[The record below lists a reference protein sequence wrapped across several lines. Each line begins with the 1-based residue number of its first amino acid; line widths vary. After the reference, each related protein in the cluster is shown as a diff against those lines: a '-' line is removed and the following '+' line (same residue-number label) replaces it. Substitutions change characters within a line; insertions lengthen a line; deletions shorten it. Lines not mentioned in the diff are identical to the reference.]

1 MALSV
6 FEALKGKATPGGPGA
21 AGRAVLRKLLLSGAL
36 LIGLA
41 RSALAQT
48 TLAADAASSAIAGNP
63 GAVNIVAGTGALGQL
78 LGLDP
83 ESGLRLGGVL
93 VSNGNYLIS
102 GGNAPGKPSFNN
114 LLVADLDADLD
125 KLAQIPG
132 ASFGT
137 ALLRFDGQ
145 PTNRQAGVLTGYNGL
160 TGATARPDG
169 TLRTL
174 VAAISLLRPAGGANR
189 KIAGCAIADPTAV
202 SRRYA

>member
-1 MALSV
+1 MRKSA
-6 FEALKGKATPGGPGA
+6 PGNL
-21 AGRAVLRKLLLSGAL
+21 RACARADLHIFLLSAVL
-36 LIGLA
+36 LIGLGSTA
-41 RSALAQT
+41 RTQT
-48 TLAADAASSAIAGNP
+48 PPAEDVATSAIAGNP
-63 GAVNIVAGTGALGQL
+63 GAVNIVAGTGALGML

-102 GGNAPGKPSFNN
+102 GGNAPGKTSFNN

>member
-6 FEALKGKATPGGPGA
+6 FKALIRKGPPRRARERAQA
-21 AGRAVLRKLLLSGAL
+21 ALCWLLLSGAL
-36 LIGLA
+36 LFGLA
-41 RSALAQT
+41 PTAHAQAT
-48 TLAADAASSAIAGNP
+48 PAADAASSAIAGNP
-63 GAVNIVAGTGALGQL
+63 GAVNIVAGTGALGRL

-93 VSNGNYLIS
+93 VRNGNYLIS
-102 GGNAPGKPSFNN
+102 GGNAPGKTSFNN

-137 ALLRFDGQ
+137 APLRFDGQ
-145 PTNRQAGVLTGYNGL
+145 PTNRQAGIVTGYNGL

-189 KIAGCAIADPTAV
+189 KMAGWF
-202 SRRYA
+202 SGFGNSK

>member
-6 FEALKGKATPGGPGA
+6 FKALIRKGPPRRARERAQA
-21 AGRAVLRKLLLSGAL
+21 ALCWLLLSGAL
-36 LIGLA
+36 LFGLA
-41 RSALAQT
+41 PTAHAQAT
-48 TLAADAASSAIAGNP
+48 PAADAASSAIAGNP
-63 GAVNIVAGTGALGQL
+63 GAVNIVAGTGALGRL

-102 GGNAPGKPSFNN
+102 GGNAPGKTSFNN

-137 ALLRFDGQ
+137 APLRFDGQ
-145 PTNRQAGVLTGYNGL
+145 PTNRQAGIVTGYNGL
-160 TGATARPDG
+160 TGATARDG

-174 VAAISLLRPAGGANR
+174 VAAISLLRPVGGANR
-189 KIAGCAIADPTAV
+189 KMAGWF
-202 SRRYA
+202 SGFGNSK